1 MQPHRIQL
9 SPEVALTCVKTD
21 KFKTGC
27 LSINLVTG
35 LHRNTAAMTALL
47 PRVLRRGSSQLPD
60 MELISAALDDLYGA
74 RVEPIV
80 RKKGELQCV
89 GLFADFPDDRFI
101 PGAQNLLEK
110 TAALAGE
117 ILLFPD
123 LHDGLL
129 RADYV
134 ESEKSNLID
143 DIRAGINDKRGYS
156 IDRLLEQMCADEAFG
171 VNRLGDEENALK
183 ITPEALTEH
192 YRQLIAD
199 SRVEVFYCG
208 SAEFNRVEAA
218 LKPLF
223 EKLPPR
229 GDVTAPKTEVIF
241 KPAAGAPRRFTEE
254 LDVSQGKLSMGFRLG
269 RAMEKP
275 DYPALIVFNAVY
287 GGSVTSKLFMNV
299 REKLA
304 LCYYASSIL
313 EKHKGIMI
321 VASGVEFSKFDTALD
336 EILLQLNHVK
346 SGQVSEWEFESA
358 KRSVTTAIKSA
369 MDRQSGLEDLYFD
382 SSIAAIGYDPD
393 ELCALVEAVTLQDV
407 VEIAAEVE
415 TDSIYL
421 LTGKGGQNHGT

>member
-1 MQPHRIQL
+1 MQTHRIRI

-35 LHRNTAAMTALL
+35 LRRDTAALTALL
-47 PRVLRRGSSQLPD
+47 PRVLRRGSAKLPD
-60 MELISAALDDLYGA
+60 MELISAALDELYGA

-89 GLFADFPDDRFI
+89 GIFADFPDDRFI
-101 PGAQNLLEK
+101 PGAQDILEK

-117 ILLFPD
+117 ILLCPD

-156 IDRLLEQMCADEAFG
+156 IDRLLEQMCAGEAFG
-171 VNRLGDEENALK
+171 VNRFGDEENALK
-183 ITPEALTEH
+183 ITPETLTAH
-192 YRQLIAD
+192 YHRLIAD

-208 SAEFNRVEAA
+208 SAEVDRVKAA
-218 LKPLF
+218 LASVF

-229 GDVTAPKTEVIF
+229 VGITAPKTEVILH
-241 KPAAGAPRRFTEE
+241 PAEGAPRRFTEE
-254 LDVSQGKLSMGFRLG
+254 LDVSQGKLSVGFRLG
-269 RAMEKP
+269 SAMENP
-275 DYPALIVFNAVY
+275 NYPALIVFNAVY

-313 EKHKGIMI
+313 EKHKGIML
-321 VASGVEFSKFDTALD
+321 VASGVEFSKFDVALD

-346 SGQVSEWEFESA
+346 TGEVSEWELESS

-382 SSIAAIGYDPD
+382 SSIAAVSYDPD
-393 ELCALVEAVTLQDV
+393 ELCALVEAVTLQEV
-407 VEIAAEVE
+407 VEIAAGVE

-421 LTGKGGQNHGT
+421 LVGKGGDNHGA